1 MPAIIPFIPLIA
13 AGIAG
18 GAAVYSA
25 KKQSDASNKA
35 TQASSASNTAA
46 LDFTKEQEAGRRAEY
61 EKATQAYQ
69 RQWEAWNGQ
78 RMALLQRY
86 GVDVSGMQA
95 PPMPGAQ
102 PQGSGRPSLI
112 GDGRT
117 DPRSANI
124 YGTAAL
130 QGQTVADILERG
142 RQPGQ
147 WNDWKSQ
154 GLSA

>member
-1 MPAIIPFIPLIA
+1 MAAALAVAAGTIA
-13 AGIAG
+13 AGYLSSRA
-18 GAAVYSA
+18 
-25 KKQSDASNKA
+25 QNKA
-35 TQASSASNTAA
+35 TKAASQSNTAA
-46 LDFTKEQEAGRRAEY
+46 LDFTKAQEADRRAEY
-61 EKATQAYQ
+61 DKATQAYQ

-95 PPMPGAQ
+95 PQLPGGQ
-102 PQGSGRPSLI
+102 PQGSGRPSLM

-130 QGQTVADILERG
+130 QGQTVADILGRG
-142 RQPGQ
+142 AEPSN
-147 WNDWKSQ
+147 WNDWKQ
-154 GLSA
+154 YGLPA